1 ILRIIAIIFIN
12 RIVGEGRLPDHSDR
26 DALVYVQVVIHEVQ
40 RWQPITPT
48 AIVHHVNV
56 EDKYKRYRIPKDST
70 IIPNIWAIL
79 HDEAMYP
86 DPYTFNPERWIK
98 DGKINPDIRDITASF
113 GFGRRICPGRLLALS
128 SLYLT
133 IATILSV
140 FDISKATDEN
150 GVAIKSRVEYSL
162 SVQNRP
168 LPFKCSI
175 KPRSE
180 AHKRLINKVMEHEY
194 PLGQT

>member
-1 ILRIIAIIFIN
+1 MPSSYTGQVFENMGKELRWDGTKTSLFYHMGMNGRYDEGYAFKNSPTMDPSDTNSRSCKLTVSSLRIFSQILRIIEIIFIN

-79 HDEAMYP
+79 HNEAMYP

-98 DGKINPDIRDITASF
+98 DGKINPDIRDITTSF
-113 GFGRRICPGRLLALS
+113 GFGRR
-128 SLYLT
+128 
-133 IATILSV
+133 
-140 FDISKATDEN
+140 
-150 GVAIKSRVEYSL
+150 
-162 SVQNRP
+162 
-168 LPFKCSI
+168 
-175 KPRSE
+175 
-180 AHKRLINKVMEHEY
+180 
-194 PLGQT
+194 